1 MSDRP
6 SHAERARHEPDAPPE
21 ADRSTL
27 RRAIGAS
34 AIGNAVEWFDYGV
47 FAYGAVII
55 SQVLFPEEA
64 TGALIFTLL
73 AFAVSFIMR
82 PIGGMVWGPLGDKIG
97 RKKVLAATI
106 MLMAAATF
114 CIGLIPSYAAIGIAA
129 PVLLYL
135 LRMVQGFSTGGEY
148 GGAATFM
155 AEYAPDRKRGF
166 YGSFLEFGTLAGF
179 NGGALLMLTLTWNLS
194 QAQMLDWGWRIPFL
208 IAGPLGLIGL
218 YLRSKMEDTPVFRE
232 LEAGTDTTDERVLDK
247 FKDLFTTYLPIMLR
261 LGALVIALNVIN
273 YTLLSYMPTYL
284 QTTIDL
290 TDSHALIIPIV
301 GQFAMMAV
309 LPFVGALSD
318 RVGRK
323 PLWIGSLVAF
333 IVLAV
338 PLYHFMA
345 QGFTQAM
352 IAFTILGLLYTPQ
365 LATISATFPAMFPA
379 HVRYAGLAMGYNIAT
394 SLFGGT
400 APLVNESLIDA
411 TGNTLIPAWY
421 MVGACVVGLVGAV
434 TMIETKGVS
443 VRGTDIPGTGPIPVA
458 AGQEHRG

>member
-55 SQVLFPEEA
+55 SQVLFPQEA

-166 YGSFLEFGTLAGF
+166 YGSFLEFGTLGGF

-194 QAQMLDWGWRIPFL
+194 TAQMLDWGWRIPFL

-458 AGQEHRG
+458 AGQERRG

>member
-6 SHAERARHEPDAPPE
+6 SHAERARHEPDAHLE

-194 QAQMLDWGWRIPFL
+194 TAQMLDWGWRIPFL

>member
-1 MSDRP
+1 MSH
-6 SHAERARHEPDAPPE
+6 SRAVESDVPLE
-21 ADRSTL
+21 ADRETL

-55 SQVLFPEEA
+55 SRVLFPDEA
-64 TGALIFTLL
+64 TNAIVFTLL

-82 PIGGMVWGPLGDKIG
+82 PVGGIVWGPLGDKIG
-97 RKKVLAATI
+97 RKRVLAMTI

-114 CIGLIPSYAAIGIAA
+114 CIGLIPSYATIGIAA
-129 PVLLYL
+129 PVVLYA
-135 LRMVQGFSTGGEY
+135 LRMIQGFSTGGEY

-179 NGGALLMLTLTWNLS
+179 NAGALLMLTLTWNLTES
-194 QAQMLDWGWRIPFL
+194 QMLDWGWRIPFL
-208 IAGPLGLIGL
+208 VAGPLGLVGM

-232 LEAGTDTTDERVLDK
+232 LEASAERADERVIDK

-261 LGALVIALNVIN
+261 LGTLVIALNVIN

-290 TDSHALIIPIV
+290 SDSHALIIPIV

-323 PLWIGSLVAF
+323 PLWVGSLMAF
-333 IVLAV
+333 IFLAV

-365 LATISATFPAMFPA
+365 LATISATFPAMFPT
-379 HVRYAGLAMGYNIAT
+379 HVRYAGLAMGYNIST

-411 TGNTLIPAWY
+411 TGNTMWPAYY
-421 MVGACVVGLVGAV
+421 MVGACLVGLIGAA
-434 TMIETKGVS
+434 TMIETKGAS
-443 VRGTDIPGTGPIPVA
+443 VRGTEVPGTGPIPVLSA
-458 AGQEHRG
+458 EAGNRR

>member
-1 MSDRP
+1 MSDQPIRP
-6 SHAERARHEPDAPPE
+6 EPAGREGTAPPE

-27 RRAIGAS
+27 RRAVGAS

-232 LEAGTDTTDERVLDK
+232 LEAGTETTDERVLDK

-290 TDSHALIIPIV
+290 SDSHALIIPIV

-443 VRGTDIPGTGPIPVA
+443 VRGTDIPGTGPIPVV
-458 AGQEHRG
+458 AGQERRG

>member
-27 RRAIGAS
+27 RRAVGAS

-232 LEAGTDTTDERVLDK
+232 LEAGTETTDERVLDK

-323 PLWIGSLVAF
+323 PLWIASLVAF

-443 VRGTDIPGTGPIPVA
+443 VRGTDIPGTGPIPVV
-458 AGQEHRG
+458 AGQERRG

>member
-1 MSDRP
+1 MSDQPIRP
-6 SHAERARHEPDAPPE
+6 EPAGREGTAPPE

-114 CIGLIPSYAAIGIAA
+114 CIRLIPSYAAIGIAA

-232 LEAGTDTTDERVLDK
+232 LEAGTETTDERVLDK

-290 TDSHALIIPIV
+290 SDSHALIIPIV

-365 LATISATFPAMFPA
+365 LATISATFPAMFPT
-379 HVRYAGLAMGYNIAT
+379 HVRYAGLAMGYNIST

-443 VRGTDIPGTGPIPVA
+443 VRGTDIPGTGPIPVV
-458 AGQEHRG
+458 AGQERRG

>member
-1 MSDRP
+1 MATRP
-6 SHAERARHEPDAPPE
+6 SDASTDYQPE
-21 ADRSTL
+21 RSTL

-47 FAYGAVII
+47 FAYGAVTI
-55 SQVLFPEEA
+55 SRVLFPEEA
-64 TGALIFTLL
+64 TNALIFTLL

-97 RKKVLAATI
+97 RKKVLAMTI

-114 CIGLIPSYAAIGIAA
+114 CIGLIPGYATIGIAA

-155 AEYAPDRKRGF
+155 AEYAPDAKRGF

-179 NGGALLMLTLTWNLS
+179 NGGAMLMLMLTWNLS
-194 QAQMLDWGWRIPFL
+194 EAQMLDWGWRIPFL
-208 IAGPLGLIGL
+208 IAGPLGLVGL
-218 YLRSKMEDTPVFRE
+218 YLRAKMEDTPVFRE
-232 LEAGTDTTDERVLDK
+232 LEAQTETTDERVMDK

-284 QTTIDL
+284 QTTISL
-290 TDSHALIIPIV
+290 ADSHALIIPIV

-400 APLVNESLIDA
+400 APLVNESLIEA
-411 TGNTLIPAWY
+411 TGNTLWPAWY
-421 MVGACVVGLVGAV
+421 MVAACVVGLIGAV

-443 VRGTDIPGTGPIPVA
+443 VRGTQVPGTGPIPVQA
-458 AGQEHRG
+458 DPERR

>member
-1 MSDRP
+1 MAAP
-6 SHAERARHEPDAPPE
+6 EQTAPPQPPPE
-21 ADRSTL
+21 ADKATL
-27 RRAIGAS
+27 HRAIGAS

-55 SQVLFPEEA
+55 SRVLFPEEA
-64 TGALIFTLL
+64 AGAIGFTLL
-73 AFAVSFIMR
+73 AFAVSFVMR
-82 PIGGMVWGPLGDKIG
+82 PVGGMVWGPLGDKVG
-97 RKKVLAATI
+97 RKKVLALTI

-129 PVLLYL
+129 PILLYL

-155 AEYAPDRKRGF
+155 AEYAPDKKRGY

-179 NGGALLMLTLTWNLS
+179 NLGALLMLLLTWNLS
-194 QAQMLDWGWRIPFL
+194 ETQMHDWGWRIPFL
-208 IAGPLGLIGL
+208 VAGPLGLIGM

-232 LEAGTDTTDERVLDK
+232 LAEQTETTDERVMDK

-261 LGALVIALNVIN
+261 LSALVIALNVIN

-290 TDSHALIIPIV
+290 SDSHALIIPIV

-323 PLWIGSLVAF
+323 PLWIASLVAF
-333 IVLAV
+333 VILAV

-352 IAFTILGLLYTPQ
+352 IAFTIL
-365 LATISATFPAMFPA
+365 
-379 HVRYAGLAMGYNIAT
+379 
-394 SLFGGT
+394 
-400 APLVNESLIDA
+400 
-411 TGNTLIPAWY
+411 
-421 MVGACVVGLVGAV
+421 
-434 TMIETKGVS
+434 
-443 VRGTDIPGTGPIPVA
+443 A
-458 AGQEHRG
+458 ALS

>member
-194 QAQMLDWGWRIPFL
+194 TAQMLDWGGRIPCL

-290 TDSHALIIPIV
+290 SDSHALIIPIV

>member
-1 MSDRP
+1 MAAP
-6 SHAERARHEPDAPPE
+6 EQTAPPQPPPE
-21 ADRSTL
+21 TDKATL
-27 RRAIGAS
+27 HRAIGAS

-55 SQVLFPEEA
+55 SRVLFPEEA
-64 TGALIFTLL
+64 AGAIGFTLL
-73 AFAVSFIMR
+73 AFAVSFVMR
-82 PIGGMVWGPLGDKIG
+82 PVGGMVWGPLGDKVG
-97 RKKVLAATI
+97 RKKVLALTI

-129 PVLLYL
+129 PILLYL

-155 AEYAPDRKRGF
+155 AEYAPDKKRGY

-179 NGGALLMLTLTWNLS
+179 NLGALLMLLLTWNLS
-194 QAQMLDWGWRIPFL
+194 ETQMHDWGWRIPFL
-208 IAGPLGLIGL
+208 VAGPLGLIGM

-232 LEAGTDTTDERVLDK
+232 LAEQTETTDERVMDK

-261 LGALVIALNVIN
+261 LSALVIALNVIN

-290 TDSHALIIPIV
+290 SDSHALIIPIV

-323 PLWIGSLVAF
+323 PLWIASLVAF
-333 IVLAV
+333 VILAV

-365 LATISATFPAMFPA
+365 LATISATFPAMFPT

-400 APLVNESLIDA
+400 APLVNDRLIAA
-411 TGNTLIPAWY
+411 TGDTMWPAYY
-421 MVGACVVGLVGAV
+421 MVGACVVGLIGAV

-443 VRGTDIPGTGPIPVA
+443 VRGTDVPGTGPLPIISGESA
-458 AGQEHRG
+458 DSAQRA

>member
-1 MSDRP
+1 MAAYPADKT
-6 SHAERARHEPDAPPE
+6 PDIP
-21 ADRSTL
+21 ADADKATL

-55 SQVLFPEEA
+55 SRVLFPEEA
-64 TGALIFTLL
+64 TNAIIFTLL
-73 AFAVSFIMR
+73 AFAVSFVMR
-82 PIGGMVWGPLGDKIG
+82 PVGGMVWGPLGDKVG
-97 RKKVLAATI
+97 RKKVLALTI

-155 AEYAPDRKRGF
+155 AEYAPDKKRGF

-194 QAQMLDWGWRIPFL
+194 EAQMLDWGWRIPFL
-208 IAGPLGLIGL
+208 IAGPLGIVGL
-218 YLRSKMEDTPVFRE
+218 YLRAKMEDTPVFRE
-232 LEAGTDTTDERVLDK
+232 LEAMTETTDERVMDK

-290 TDSHALIIPIV
+290 ADSHALIIPIV

-338 PLYHFMA
+338 PMYHFMA
-345 QGFTQAM
+345 QGFVQAM

-379 HVRYAGLAMGYNIAT
+379 HVRYAGLAMGYNIST

-400 APLVNESLIDA
+400 APLVNEGLIDA
-411 TGNTLIPAWY
+411 TGNTMWPAYY
-421 MVGACVVGLVGAV
+421 MVGACVVGLIGAV

-443 VRGTDIPGTGPIPVA
+443 VRGTQIPGTGPIPIISGA
-458 AGQEHRG
+458 DAERR

>member
-114 CIGLIPSYAAIGIAA
+114 CIGLIPSYSAIGIAA

-194 QAQMLDWGWRIPFL
+194 TAQMLDWGWRIPFL

>member
-1 MSDRP
+1 MAAP
-6 SHAERARHEPDAPPE
+6 EQTAPPQPPPE
-21 ADRSTL
+21 ADKATL
-27 RRAIGAS
+27 HWAIGAS

-55 SQVLFPEEA
+55 SRVLFPEEA
-64 TGALIFTLL
+64 AGAIGFTLL
-73 AFAVSFIMR
+73 AFAVSFVMR
-82 PIGGMVWGPLGDKIG
+82 PVGGMVWGPLGDKVG
-97 RKKVLAATI
+97 RKKVLALTI

-129 PVLLYL
+129 PILLYL

-155 AEYAPDRKRGF
+155 AEYAPDKKRGY

-179 NGGALLMLTLTWNLS
+179 NLGALLMLLLTWNLS
-194 QAQMLDWGWRIPFL
+194 ETQMHDWGWRIPFL
-208 IAGPLGLIGL
+208 VAGPLGLIGM

-232 LEAGTDTTDERVLDK
+232 LAEQTETTDERVMDK

-261 LGALVIALNVIN
+261 LSALVIALNVIN

-290 TDSHALIIPIV
+290 SDSHALIIPIV

-323 PLWIGSLVAF
+323 PLWIASLVAF
-333 IVLAV
+333 VILAV

-365 LATISATFPAMFPA
+365 LATISATFPAMFPT

-400 APLVNESLIDA
+400 APLVNDRLIAA
-411 TGNTLIPAWY
+411 TGDTMWPAYY
-421 MVGACVVGLVGAV
+421 MVGACVVGLIGAV

-443 VRGTDIPGTGPIPVA
+443 VRGTDVPGTGPLPIISGESA
-458 AGQEHRG
+458 DSAQRA

>member
-194 QAQMLDWGWRIPFL
+194 TAQMLDWGWRIPFL

-323 PLWIGSLVAF
+323 PMWIGSLVAF